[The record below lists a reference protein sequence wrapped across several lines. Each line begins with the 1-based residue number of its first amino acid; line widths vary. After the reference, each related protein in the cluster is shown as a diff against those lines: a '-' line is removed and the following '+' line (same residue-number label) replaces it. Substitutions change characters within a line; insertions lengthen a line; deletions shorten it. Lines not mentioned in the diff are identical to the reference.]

1 MGEYL
6 DCKNSYKKE
15 DLKKAANIIKNGGLV
30 LFPTETVYGIG
41 ADGLNENAV
50 KNIFIAKGRAQDN
63 PLILHV
69 CDINMIKTL
78 VKGVNEI
85 EKELIDKFF
94 PGPLT
99 IIFDKKDIVPNI
111 ITGGLD
117 TVAIRMP
124 KNDIAHD
131 LIELANTPIA
141 APSANISGRPSGT
154 NINDIF
160 DELNDKVDY
169 IIDNGDTVIG
179 VESTVI
185 RVIDNVIHILR
196 PGKITYD
203 DLKEIA
209 PVIID
214 EHVLS
219 DVKENDKII
228 SPGMKY
234 KHYAP
239 NTKCLLLSGDD
250 NNVINKINEY
260 YNDNTLVIA
269 KDDIAKLYD
278 NNISLGNTLE
288 DISHNIF
295 KALRKADKEKKNLI
309 IIVGVKPK
317 GLGLAI
323 MNRLIRACSHNYIEV

>member
-15 DLKKAANIIKNGGLV
+15 DLKRAANIIKNGGLV

-131 LIELANTPIA
+131 LIELA
-141 APSANISGRPSGT
+141 
-154 NINDIF
+154 
-160 DELNDKVDY
+160 KK
-169 IIDNGDTVIG
+169 ID
-179 VESTVI
+179 S
-185 RVIDNVIHILR
+185 
-196 PGKITYD
+196 
-203 DLKEIA
+203 
-209 PVIID
+209 
-214 EHVLS
+214 
-219 DVKENDKII
+219 VKKF
-228 SPGMKY
+228 
-234 KHYAP
+234 
-239 NTKCLLLSGDD
+239 LL
-250 NNVINKINEY
+250 
-260 YNDNTLVIA
+260 
-269 KDDIAKLYD
+269 
-278 NNISLGNTLE
+278 
-288 DISHNIF
+288 F
-295 KALRKADKEKKNLI
+295 
-309 IIVGVKPK
+309 
-317 GLGLAI
+317 
-323 MNRLIRACSHNYIEV
+323 